1 MGEKVRG
8 GRLADTPRIA
18 QKREREREV
27 LLQMIGI
34 YCRGNHGTRRG
45 ELCPECAELAAYAE
59 KRVARC
65 PHMETKTFCSQCP
78 THCYAPQKREAIRNV
93 MRYSGPRM
101 LLHHPVLTIKH
112 GLDSLRG

>member
-1 MGEKVRG
+1 MGEKARG
-8 GRLADTPRIA
+8 GRPTDTPRIA

-34 YCRGNHGTRRG
+34 YCHGNHGTHRG

-78 THCYAPQKREAIRNV
+78 AHCYAPQKREAIRNV

-101 LLHHPVLTIKH
+101 LLHHPVLTVRH
-112 GLDSLRG
+112 GLDSLCR